1 MDHETKSDAG
11 RNPADRREEARSDQ
25 SVDEFFTQLQS
36 DMRRP
41 DLSQD
46 AISAAFQAIQKLA
59 LDSDTE
65 EAVNVTTRTAGAGS
79 GRFCPSCNAENSG
92 RASFCAAC
100 GAPLQTAAAGEPGGH
115 AAGAHHY
122 HHHYHHHYFQAATG
136 VSQAPTADFHPTG
149 HVGSPRDPAK
159 VRVAGTGAVSRAEAA
174 ARKVTQDWAQACNTK
189 HLDDL
194 VELYSTDALVLR
206 PNFPT
211 VRGTAAIREF
221 FFAALDAGMG
231 DAEFDPIRVELFGDV
246 AYEAGRFKILVPS
259 AMGKRR
265 EERGKYMVL
274 LTRQPASDWKIIS
287 DCWASDLSLGVGSES
302 AAPAVSSTRPLRK

>member
-1 MDHETKSDAG
+1 MDQTKAGAG
-11 RNPADRREEARSDQ
+11 RNPPDPHEDARSDQ
-25 SVDEFFTQLQS
+25 SVDEFFTRLQS

-65 EAVNVTTRTAGAGS
+65 EAVNATTRTTGS
-79 GRFCPSCNAENSG
+79 GTGRFCPACNAENSG
-92 RASFCAAC
+92 LASFCAAC
-100 GAPLQTAAAGEPGGH
+100 GSSLQAAPGGEPGAH
-115 AAGAHHY
+115 AAGPHHY
-122 HHHYHHHYFQAATG
+122 HHHYHHHYFQAANG
-136 VSQAPTADFHPTG
+136 IPQAPAADFHPTG
-149 HVGSPRDPAK
+149 HVSAMRDPAK
-159 VRVAGTGAVSRAEAA
+159 ARVPGTPALSRAEAA

-194 VELYSTDALVLR
+194 VELYATDALVLR

-221 FFAALDAGMG
+221 FFAALDAGLG

-246 AYEAGRFKILVPS
+246 AYEAGRFKILVPG

-274 LTRQPASDWKIIS
+274 LTRQPASDWKIIV
-287 DCWASDLSLGVGSES
+287 DCWSSDLSLGVGPETAAQ
-302 AAPAVSSTRPLRK
+302 AAPSARPLRK